1 MICPL
6 CAENAEHFYT
16 KKNRKYFYCSTC
28 ASIFLDA
35 ANYVNAATEKQVYE
49 THVNNPDDSRYQ
61 NFVSPLVTGVLENF
75 TASDKG
81 LDYGSGTNS
90 AIVKMLKD
98 TSYNIVEFDPY
109 FANNPLVLKDKYNYI
124 TCCEVMEHFYFPKK
138 EFEKLYQLLLPNGKL
153 FCKTDLFSEDKNFD
167 TWYYKEDPTHVFLY
181 TPRTIEWIAKNIG
194 FSKYHIDGRLIVF
207 EK

>member
-1 MICPL
+1 MLCPL
-6 CAENAEHFYT
+6 CSENAEHFYT

-28 ASIFLDA
+28 ASIFLDS
-35 ANYVNAATEKQVYE
+35 ANYVDATTEKQVYE

-61 NFVSPLVTGVLENF
+61 NFVSPLVNGVLENF
-75 TASDKG
+75 TTSDKG

-98 TSYNIVEFDPY
+98 KSFNVVEFDPY
-109 FANNPLVLKDKYNYI
+109 FANNPKFLKDKYNYI

-138 EFEKLYQLLLPNGKL
+138 EFEKLYQLLLPKGKL
-153 FCKTDLFSEDKNFD
+153 FCKTDLFSEEKNFD

-181 TPRTIEWIAKNIG
+181 TPRTIAWIAKNIG
-194 FSKYHIDGRLIVF
+194 FSNFYIDGRLIVF